1 MSSTAFKVYGPFE
14 IENKQKIYD
23 REYQKTFWSEC
34 VEDEQ
39 DNYQLSLAKGIYL
52 FSLRNATNY
61 CPQYVGMT
69 ARDFRTEVFNDRNLL
84 RIIVTKLANER
95 GVLCLHLLA
104 RPKETLRGFSK
115 DVGHKELFWIEDCI
129 QQMCRIKNPDLINVA
144 KSTFLLKTAIEGLTD
159 GTPCRGGRIQSFRN
173 ALGVDDI

>member
-95 GVLCLHLLA
+95 GVLLLTSPSEA
-104 RPKETLRGFSK
+104 KGNTKRIFEGRRSQRTILDRGFYST
-115 DVGHKELFWIEDCI
+115 
-129 QQMCRIKNPDLINVA
+129 NV
-144 KSTFLLKTAIEGLTD
+144 
-159 GTPCRGGRIQSFRN
+159 PY
-173 ALGVDDI
+173 